1 MDSKDRGKVPNMNA
15 RMGLVWQK
23 AILWLTVLLC
33 PGFARTQ
40 ESFAFHPSGLSRW
53 GLADEQGRILQAPV
67 YDELRRLPLG
77 NWRGIDHDRQKV
89 DILDARGALL
99 ASHGHCDIGEYDTW
113 GGGALPSNLLTL
125 ELWPEG
131 DERQGK
137 SGLLD
142 SAGRVLIPPRA
153 KGRWGAL
160 PHPERVLW
168 VAPPRREILDIKGG
182 RTVLSLEEDERLES
196 GPFPERLVY
205 WIQRP
210 GAIPSGRAQDE
221 SGRVLFSGN
230 WRNLRP
236 MDHESWL
243 ADGGRWLAVLNPDG
257 TARDAVY
264 LPAYSCSPREDPW
277 PLTVK
282 RIPRTVLETYL
293 RAREEGEEPE
303 DPDGPF
309 GWLFED
315 GRFQALEGYESARS
329 MVPGRWVATH
339 GDGSI
344 HWLDGQG
351 HALARWKHASVSEIP
366 GQPGRLWLRP
376 DAKHPGPEAVIDLDG
391 NILFKAPGREE
402 LKPFGMGYGTYAKDR
417 RTPLWITPDL
427 KTVPLDPRMRIE
439 AASPDGSTLVLQ
451 GKNRAQL
458 FDPSHRRS
466 VGQPFHW
473 LGATVGPWVIFNRK
487 GYMGLMDWA
496 GREVLPA
503 AHFGIKIWRDDRVWT
518 SRQTGDSRTELKL
531 LDASGKTLCHWKD
544 GYLVTQENKEDLRKA
559 PGILEVVSKQ
569 KSEKGDSHLIQEWV
583 NLAGAVV
590 LRSNSCQEDEAPHP
604 VTLWSRSS
612 QETLHLSRSF

>member
-1 MDSKDRGKVPNMNA
+1 MSA
-15 RMGLVWQK
+15 RVNLLWQK
-23 AILWLTVLLC
+23 AFLGLAVLLC
-33 PGFARTQ
+33 PGLARTQ
-40 ESFAFHPSGLSRW
+40 ETFAFHPSGLFKW
-53 GLADEQGRILQAPV
+53 GLADEQGRILQTPV
-67 YDELRRLPLG
+67 YEELRRLPSG
-77 NWRGIDHDRQKV
+77 NWRGINRDQQKV

-125 ELWPEG
+125 DLWSEG
-131 DERQGK
+131 EERHGK

-168 VAPPRREILDIKGG
+168 AAPPLREIVNIKDG
-182 RTVLSLEEDERLES
+182 RTVLRLEEDERLES
-196 GPFPERLVY
+196 GPFPQRLVF

-221 SGRVLFSGN
+221 SGRVLFSGE
-230 WRNLRP
+230 WKNLRP
-236 MDHESWL
+236 MAKEGWL
-243 ADGGRWLAVLNPDG
+243 AAGAAWLETLNPEG
-257 TARDAVY
+257 TAREDAVY

-282 RIPRTVLETYL
+282 RIPRAVAGAWQRE
-293 RAREEGEEPE
+293 REEGKAST
-303 DPDGPF
+303 DPKGAF

-315 GRFQALEGYESARS
+315 GRFQALEGYESARPV
-329 MVPGRWVATH
+329 VPGRWVATH
-339 GDGSI
+339 QDGSI
-344 HWLDGQG
+344 HWLNAQG
-351 HALARWKHASVSEIP
+351 HTLARWKNVSVSEIP

-376 DAKHPGPEAVIDLDG
+376 DAEHPGPEAVMDLDG

-402 LKPFGMGYGTYAKDR
+402 LKPFGMGYGTFAKDR
-417 RTPLWITPDL
+417 RTPLWITPDF
-427 KTVPLDPRMRIE
+427 KTVPLDPRMGLA
-439 AASPDGSTLVLQ
+439 AASPDGGTLVLQ
-451 GKNRAQL
+451 GKNRAHL
-458 FDPSHRRS
+458 FDTTHRRT

-473 LGATVGPWVIFNRK
+473 LGATLGPWVIFNRK

-503 AHFGIKIWRDDRVWT
+503 AHYEIKIWRNDRIWA
-518 SRQTGDSRTELKL
+518 SRQTGDSRTELTL
-531 LDASGKTLCHWKD
+531 LDASGQTLCRWED
-544 GYLVTQENKEDLRKA
+544 GYLITQDDHGDLRVA
-559 PGILEVVSKQ
+559 PGVLEVVSKQ

-583 NLAGAVV
+583 NLAGEVL

-604 VTLWSRSS
+604 VRLWSRSS
-612 QETLHLSRSF
+612 QETLHLTRGF